1 MSNSLL
7 EFYETL
13 GFEETEI
20 EDGLVVLGIEFTA
33 EGNYALLTDDEGT
46 MPQKLDQAV
55 IFAYYSPEDAFLWSA
70 SFKNSTVF
78 KEIWTKAA
86 TTEDKLAAIINHRQA
101 NEVL

>member
-20 EDGLVVLGIEFTA
+20 EDGLIVLGIELTP
-33 EGNYALLTDDEGT
+33 EGNYALLTDKEGT
-46 MPQKLDQAV
+46 MPQKLDQTV
-55 IFAYYSPEDAFLWSA
+55 IFAYYSPEDAFLWSV

-78 KEIWTKAA
+78 KEIWTKSS
-86 TTEDKLAAIINHRQA
+86 TTEDRLADITNHRQA
-101 NEVL
+101 NEVF

>member
-7 EFYETL
+7 AFYETL

-20 EDGLVVLGIEFTA
+20 EDGLVILGIELTP
-33 EGNYALLTDDEGT
+33 EGNYALLTDTEGT

-78 KEIWTKAA
+78 KEIWTKSS
-86 TTEDKLAAIINHRQA
+86 TTEDKLAAITNYRHA
-101 NEVL
+101 NEVF